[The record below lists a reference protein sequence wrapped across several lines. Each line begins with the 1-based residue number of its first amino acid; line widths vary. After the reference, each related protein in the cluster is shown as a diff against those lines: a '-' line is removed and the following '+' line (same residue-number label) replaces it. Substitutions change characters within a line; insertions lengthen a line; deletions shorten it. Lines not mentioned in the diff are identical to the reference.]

1 MDVRVNTAPSAPS
14 FGRIRPA
21 SLDPDTGAGGSAGSG
36 WSLDTGNPGQ
46 NRQPGKGFGAIVD
59 GSADIRQAGSDAYLT
74 AMYVQYV
81 DYRGPG
87 RGTVENPLA
96 PRGVRAAQTVP
107 MSLAVGLQVDYT
119 V

>member
-1 MDVRVNTAPSAPS
+1 MQVHAGAAPSAPS
-14 FGRIRPA
+14 SGRIRPA

-36 WSLDTGNPGQ
+36 WSLDTGNPRQ
-46 NRQPGKGFGAIVD
+46 SSQPGKGFGAIAD
-59 GSADIRQAGSDAYLT
+59 GPADIRQAGSDAYLT

-87 RGTVENPLA
+87 RGTVDNPLA
-96 PRGVRAAQTVP
+96 PRGVRTAQTVP
-107 MSLAVGLQVDYT
+107 MSLAVGTQVDYT